1 MLKRLGLVI
10 HWLAFVLGGFYALA
24 GTANLI
30 RIGAMV
36 GIEDAVTGLVFL
48 FFGCLACFA
57 AGWVTNFILTGHK
70 SPLPWVANKETSND

>member
-1 MLKRLGLVI
+1 MLKRFGLVI

-30 RIGAMV
+30 RVGAIV

-48 FFGCLACFA
+48 FFGCFA
-57 AGWVTNFILTGHK
+57 AGWVTNFILAGHK
-70 SPLPWVANKETSND
+70 SQLPWVANKEANNGR